1 MIAVMKGTP
10 KKDLGIDFIR
20 YISQPEPQAEFARRV
35 EYAPANAAAYAL
47 MTPAEKATLPS
58 GHMGQASLQS
68 GKLYLDFW
76 LNNGD
81 ALLQRFITF
90 AAQ

>member
-1 MIAVMKGTP
+1 
-10 KKDLGIDFIR
+10 
-20 YISQPEPQAEFARRV
+20 FARRID
-35 EYAPANAAAYAL
+35 YAPANAKAYAL
-47 MTPAEKATLPS
+47 LSDVERATLPS
-58 GHMGQASLQS
+58 GHMQRASLQS

>member
-1 MIAVMKGTP
+1 MT
-10 KKDLGIDFIR
+10 
-20 YISQPEPQAEFARRV
+20 EAER
-35 EYAPANAAAYAL
+35 
-47 MTPAEKATLPS
+47 ATLPAN
-58 GHMGQASLQS
+58 HLHLASLQS
-68 GKLYLDFW
+68 GQTYLDFW